1 MRACPRGVKVASGVC
16 LWPDSLGRAAA
27 TSRSSVGAG
36 AWPGQ
41 WVVAGHSISKMLG
54 APPWQTRPTA
64 QEFCKRGS
72 ESYPAVWIKSEAVI
86 LFVDFSLWKW
96 PDTCCKNLTRDLTA

>member
-1 MRACPRGVKVASGVC
+1 MGLRLPAASASGQTRWEGQQP
-16 LWPDSLGRAAA
+16 LPEAQWG
-27 TSRSSVGAG
+27 GAG

-41 WVVAGHSISKMLG
+41 WVVAGHNISKMLG
-54 APPWQTRPTA
+54 APPWQTIPTA
-64 QEFCKRGS
+64 QEFCKGGS